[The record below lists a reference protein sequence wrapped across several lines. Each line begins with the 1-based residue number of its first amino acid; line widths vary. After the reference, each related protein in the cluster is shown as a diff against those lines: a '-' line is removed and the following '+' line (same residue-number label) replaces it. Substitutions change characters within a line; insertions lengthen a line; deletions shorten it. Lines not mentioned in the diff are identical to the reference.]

1 MAFTA
6 MDVKSLREATGC
18 GMLDCKNALTAA
30 DGDMDKA
37 IEILREKGLASAAK
51 KAARVAAEGIVMA
64 YNDKAK
70 KVAAAV
76 EVNSETDFVAKNQ
89 GFIDFANAC
98 AKAVADCDP
107 ADVDALLACKAGDK
121 TLDDMLTDLKLA
133 IRENIKVRR
142 FVRYEGDCETY
153 VHGGGK
159 IGVIVKFDTDC
170 ADKEG
175 FSEYGKDVAMQ
186 IAAINPPYLCEKCVP
201 AEVLEKE
208 KEIMM
213 VQMQNDP
220 KMANKPEAALAKII
234 DGKMGKY
241 YKENCLLDQAFV
253 KDDKISIAEY
263 TANTAKDLGGSIK
276 IVDFTRME
284 KGEGIEKREENF
296 ADEIAKLA
304 GGNK

>member
-6 MDVKSLREATGC
+6 MDVKALREATGC
-18 GMLDCKNALTAA
+18 GMLDCKNALTAS

-51 KAARVAAEGIVMA
+51 KASRVAAEGVVMA
-64 YNDKAK
+64 YDDKAA
-70 KVAAAV
+70 KVAAVV

-89 GFIDFANAC
+89 AFVDFAKAC
-98 AKAVADCDP
+98 AKAAAEFNP
-107 ADVDALLACKAGDK
+107 ADVDALMACKEDGKVLND
-121 TLDDMLTDLKLA
+121 TLTDLKLS

-142 FVRYEGDCETY
+142 FVRIEGDCSTY

-170 ADKEG
+170 AGKDG
-175 FSEYGKDVAMQ
+175 FEEYGKDVAMQ

-201 AEVLEKE
+201 DDVLAKE

-213 VQMQNDP
+213 IQMQNDP
-220 KMANKPEAALAKII
+220 KMANKPEAALAKIV
-234 DGKMGKY
+234 DGKMGKF

-253 KDDKISIAEY
+253 KDDKISVAEY
-263 TANTAKDLGGSIK
+263 TEQTAKALGGSIK
-276 IVDFTRME
+276 IVDFVRME

-296 ADEIAKLA
+296 ADEIAKLV
-304 GGNK
+304 GNK

>member
-6 MDVKSLREATGC
+6 LDVKTLRETTGC
-18 GMLDCKNALTAA
+18 GMLDCKNALTAS

-51 KAARVAAEGIVMA
+51 KASRVAAEGVVMT
-64 YNDKAK
+64 YNNAEG

-76 EVNSETDFVAKNQ
+76 EVNSETDFVAKNAD
-89 GFIDFANAC
+89 FVDFATLC
-98 AKAVADCDP
+98 AKAVAEQNP
-107 ADVDALLACKAGDK
+107 ADVDALLTCTVDGKVLGDV
-121 TLDDMLTDLKLA
+121 LTDLKLS

-142 FVRYEGDCETY
+142 FVRYEGDCATY

-159 IGVIVKFDTDC
+159 IGVIVLFDTDC
-170 ADKEG
+170 AGKDG
-175 FSEYGKDVAMQ
+175 FEEYGKDIAMQ
-186 IAAINPPYLCEKCVP
+186 IAAVNPEYLCEKCVP

-213 VQMQNDP
+213 AQMQNDP
-220 KMANKPEAALAKII
+220 KFANKPEAAIAKII
-234 DGKMGKY
+234 DGKIGKF

-253 KDDKISIAEY
+253 KDDKLSISEY
-263 TANTAKDLGGSIK
+263 TANTAKAMGGSIVIK
-276 IVDFTRME
+276 NFVRME

-304 GGNK
+304 GNK